1 MKILTKDREEFVV
14 AVKDG
19 FNTGYFKITDNENYG
34 CFGLHCETPD
44 NGFYC
49 LPVEAESWEGTPKE
63 YVEYE
68 GFDNVCLDVANTI
81 LDMYSEELNE
91 EDLGEGYYYII
102 NLSKISNAPVLKRLI
117 KLGEPYT

>member
-1 MKILTKDREEFVV
+1 MISEKDRTDFIDVV
-14 AVKDG
+14 KEG
-19 FNTGYFKITDNENYG
+19 FAKKYFCITDNDSYG
-34 CFGLHCETPD
+34 CIGLHCETPD

-49 LPVEAESWEGTPKE
+49 LPVEAESWEGIPKE

-117 KLGEPYT
+117 KLGEPYA